1 MYASVCIALLWLFL
15 KYSLNRTFLL
25 IWVTWWWGKLYSMRN
40 FFFVSHVR
48 PCTSI
53 SRRQTFIFDVFLI
66 FLLYSPNISYAKV
79 CPIGLS
85 SAVLF
90 DIINHYCLVDL
101 AISYVLCHFLSD
113 SPILQV
119 SWRRTKLA
127 CRVGSS
133 LNIIRV
139 HQECGISLLVFT
151 IHCVTTI
158 AMCIVQCKYLAI
170 GG

>member
-15 KYSLNRTFLL
+15 KYSLNRAFLL

-40 FFFVSHVR
+40 FFFCLTRKTMHKYLTKTNIHIWCV
-48 PCTSI
+48 
-53 SRRQTFIFDVFLI
+53 FDI
-66 FLLYSPNISYAKV
+66 LLYSPNISYAKV

-139 HQECGISLLVFT
+139 HQECGISLPVFT